1 MVLYTPA
8 ACHTTGGKG
17 PMRTTVL
24 QAVAEAN
31 QVLTNSQIQATLQ
44 LVYFGEISYAE
55 TDDMGTD
62 LEVLTR
68 DPLVRRLRDAY
79 YADLVCFL
87 VDSPMAMG
95 GFSWGTPYDAELYFT
110 IVQVKR
116 AVGDSVFTHEIGHIL
131 GCGHELGNDNPSGA
145 FPYSHGYRLTVGADL
160 YRTVM
165 AYKPGLYLPFFSNP
179 RITFAGVPLGDPETA
194 DNARTFNELA
204 PTVARGRT
212 RPESP
217 PSLQLASDVM
227 PPDGPFE
234 LLLSGET
241 GCAYQAQTSEDLRQ
255 WQDWTNLVLEG
266 TCLRLTDATTNLA
279 PRRFYRV
286 LAQ

>member
-1 MVLYTPA
+1 MHFSPSFLSLVASVALILGLLGCPPFSSAAATNEFTCLDLMVLYTPG

-68 DPLVRRLRDAY
+68 DPRVRRLRDAY

-131 GCGHELGNDNPSGA
+131 GCGHELGND
-145 FPYSHGYRLTVGADL
+145 FPG
-160 YRTVM
+160 
-165 AYKPGLYLPFFSNP
+165 
-179 RITFAGVPLGDPETA
+179 GVFP
-194 DNARTFNELA
+194 
-204 PTVARGRT
+204 
-212 RPESP
+212 
-217 PSLQLASDVM
+217 
-227 PPDGPFE
+227 
-234 LLLSGET
+234 
-241 GCAYQAQTSEDLRQ
+241 
-255 WQDWTNLVLEG
+255 
-266 TCLRLTDATTNLA
+266 
-279 PRRFYRV
+279 
-286 LAQ
+286 